1 MAHQKAGD
9 FNQHAQGILEE
20 LEKAEPSAVPALA
33 TSFVKGVVENGLDN
47 RPELCKDFAGT
58 LAKVIPDSATRT
70 SLVSSLL
77 NLCQEGSDSLTLQL
91 YRIIGENHERAPLP
105 SPS

>member
-9 FNQHAQGILEE
+9 FNQRAQGILEALDNAKPE
-20 LEKAEPSAVPALA
+20 EVAPLA
-33 TSFVKGVVENGLDN
+33 TSFVEEAVKSGGSNY
-47 RPELCKDFAGT
+47 PELCKDFAGT
-58 LAKVIPDSATRT
+58 LAKAIPDSETRA